1 MNKSSKFYEQNMN
14 FSTLGRRVLMWRET
28 KNRGGGDPRSF
39 PSSGFAVTAFAG
51 AAGTAVATAG
61 VLSLLSL
68 ANQMANN
75 EKDNSK

>member
-14 FSTLGRRVLMWRET
+14 FSTLEQRVLMWWET

>member
-1 MNKSSKFYEQNMN
+1 M
-14 FSTLGRRVLMWRET
+14 RRET
-28 KNRGGGDPRSF
+28 KNRGGGDPRSL
-39 PSSGFAVTAFAG
+39 PRSGLAVAALAG

-61 VLSLLSL
+61 VLPLLSL

>member
-1 MNKSSKFYEQNMN
+1 
-14 FSTLGRRVLMWRET
+14 MWR
-28 KNRGGGDPRSF
+28 
-39 PSSGFAVTAFAG
+39 AAFAG

>member
-1 MNKSSKFYEQNMN
+1 M
-14 FSTLGRRVLMWRET
+14 RRET

-39 PSSGFAVTAFAG
+39 PSSGFAVAAFAG

-61 VLSLLSL
+61 VLPLLVL
-68 ANQMANN
+68 ANQVAND

>member
-1 MNKSSKFYEQNMN
+1 M
-14 FSTLGRRVLMWRET
+14 RRET

-39 PSSGFAVTAFAG
+39 PSSGFAVAAFAG

-75 EKDNSK
+75 EKDNSMTMVDRLAENQDNMGKTPYR

>member
-1 MNKSSKFYEQNMN
+1 
-14 FSTLGRRVLMWRET
+14 MWRET

-39 PSSGFAVTAFAG
+39 PSSGLAVAAFAG

>member
-1 MNKSSKFYEQNMN
+1 
-14 FSTLGRRVLMWRET
+14 MWRET

-39 PSSGFAVTAFAG
+39 PSSGFAVAAF
-51 AAGTAVATAG
+51 AGTAVATAG

>member
-1 MNKSSKFYEQNMN
+1 
-14 FSTLGRRVLMWRET
+14 MWRET

-39 PSSGFAVTAFAG
+39 PSSGCAVAAFAG

>member
-1 MNKSSKFYEQNMN
+1 MN
-14 FSTLGRRVLMWRET
+14 FSTLGMRVLMWRET

-39 PSSGFAVTAFAG
+39 PSSGFAVAAFAG
-51 AAGTAVATAG
+51 TAGTAGTAVATAG